1 MYTHLETDFQY
12 DFVLFGLS
20 SDSKEYK
27 LAWALNQS
35 CYCHFIKVP
44 DITLR
49 ITENS
54 VASFSHYYCQQG
66 IQTWRLLRNQAVPE
80 GSETTQLLP
89 ELMQWNF
96 LLRLDDPGNHIC
108 LKQLRHSL
116 KITPDINSF
125 SQISVDL
132 LPNKDNLLF

>member
-1 MYTHLETDFQY
+1 MYTQLDTYFQY
-12 DFVLFGLS
+12 DFILFGLS
-20 SDSKEYK
+20 SNSKEYK
-27 LAWALNQS
+27 LAWSLNQT
-35 CYCHFIKVP
+35 CCCHFIKVP
-44 DITLR
+44 DITLK
-49 ITENS
+49 ISENS
-54 VASFSHYYCQQG
+54 VASFSHFYYRQG

-80 GSETTQLLP
+80 GTETVQLLP

-108 LKQLRHSL
+108 LKQLGQNL